1 MPGQVAANEK
11 QLRYE
16 RLMQAQQ
23 RVVSARNDSMLGSKH
38 KVLVEG
44 THTDTEL
51 LLAGRAEFQAPEVDS
66 CVIINE
72 IDEGLP
78 QPSAGDFVTVQIS
91 DVAGY
96 DLVARM
102 IAN

>member
-1 MPGQVAANEK
+1 
-11 QLRYE
+11 
-16 RLMQAQQ
+16 
-23 RVVSARNDSMLGSKH
+23 MLGSKH